1 MTSTDFHSMLDSPSD
16 APTRGARKSPQR
28 DRKHDVGRRS
38 KSHAEDDRLL
48 VARLLQRDA
57 EAWTEFLR
65 RFERLIVS
73 RVMSTCRE
81 IGIEPRSDL
90 VEDCGAELMANL
102 FHNDM
107 AGLRRFEG
115 RSKLSTW
122 LTVVVR
128 RTALRIIHR
137 RLRDADKIAV
147 PDSRFDFATI
157 AGANDSEDSPYD
169 TEDNERLQAALQQ
182 LSASDRQI
190 IELQFDQQLSYSA
203 IGQIFNI
210 SENAVGPK
218 LHRAQTRLK
227 KLLKR
232 QEDE

>member
-1 MTSTDFHSMLDSPSD
+1 
-16 APTRGARKSPQR
+16 
-28 DRKHDVGRRS
+28 
-38 KSHAEDDRLL
+38 
-48 VARLLQRDA
+48 
-57 EAWTEFLR
+57 
-65 RFERLIVS
+65 
-73 RVMSTCRE
+73 MSTCRE